1 MPSSVAPDTL
11 GAVWVAEVWRYPIK
25 SLAGERLSSA
35 TVEWRGLVGD
45 RRWALVDGDGGI
57 ASGKTTRRFRK
68 VPGLL
73 KHRSRLDS
81 DAPVLIHADGRSAR
95 AGTAELD
102 QLLADI
108 APAGWSLQPERR
120 TPHFDDGAVH
130 LVTTAT
136 LSTLS
141 RAAGEPVPAER
152 LRPNLVLAVED
163 AAPFPEDGWLGRTLH
178 LGGVELRI
186 TKRAERCVMVGHA
199 QHRLALR
206 PTLLKTIGHLNGAC
220 AGVYAEVSAP
230 GTLVVGYPARLL

>member
-1 MPSSVAPDTL
+1 
-11 GAVWVAEVWRYPIK
+11 
-25 SLAGERLSSA
+25 
-35 TVEWRGLVGD
+35 
-45 RRWALVDGDGGI
+45 
-57 ASGKTTRRFRK
+57 
-68 VPGLL
+68 L

-81 DAPVLIHADGRSAR
+81 DSPVLIHADGRSAR

-102 QLLADI
+102 RLLADI

-178 LGGVELRI
+178 LGSVELRI
-186 TKRAERCVMVGHA
+186 TERTERCVMVGHA
-199 QHRLALR
+199 QHRLAPR
-206 PTLLKTIGHLNGAC
+206 PTLLKTIGHLSGAC

-230 GTLVVGYPARLL
+230 GTLAVGDPVRLL